1 MTYQPL
7 SVTADRPTLVED
19 VRTIVTCDECGS
31 TLAHGRE
38 CLEVGSCA
46 SADLAAS
53 RYSSRGAT
61 AKFAVP
67 AAWNA
72 RGMVD

>member
-1 MTYQPL
+1 MTYHPI
-7 SVTADRPTLVED
+7 SAPADRPTLVED
-19 VRTIVTCDECGS
+19 VRTIVTCGECGS

-46 SADLAAS
+46 SADLAAA
-53 RYSSRGAT
+53 RTSSRGAT
-61 AKFAVP
+61 AKYAVP